1 MPLTRSSQY
10 SEREILNQA
19 FNTDTNTLGFAG
31 SRQATVFT
39 LHASAAETATG
50 QSAGVDLSTYA
61 EALAELN
68 VTAVAGTSP
77 TMTVSFQTSDDGTDW
92 YGLGDAFAA
101 VTAVAKPNIL
111 RLTNVGRFVRA
122 VWTITGTTPSFTFT
136 LKLVAKS

>member
-19 FNTDTNTLGFAG
+19 FNTETNTLGFSG

-50 QSAGVDLSTYA
+50 QSASVDLSTYA

-77 TMTVSFQTSDDGTDW
+77 TMTVSFQTSDDGADW
-92 YGLGDAFAA
+92 YDMGTAFAA
-101 VTAVAKPNIL
+101 VTAVSKPAAL
-111 RLTNVGRFVRA
+111 KFTNFGQFVRA
-122 VWTITGTTPSFTFT
+122 VWTIGGTTPSFTFT
-136 LKLVAKS
+136 LKLVAKT